1 MIDHVPHARRGGG
14 SSAPK
19 TAPRAARAVG
29 LRAVLAVFVS
39 LLAVSLSA
47 HAANFKIGIIL
58 PTSDPSMGAIM
69 TNVSRAIQLAT
80 AAAPSIDSVNTYTFV
95 PIDSGFARNTA
106 IDALFAAVDLG
117 ATAIIGEYASSIS
130 TPMALVGH
138 RWKLWHCSGSSTS
151 SDLSK
156 KNLFPY
162 FYRTMEDDPQQ
173 GKAMAY
179 FVKSM
184 GWSVVNS
191 LAGSDSYGN
200 SISQSFMSNAAA
212 QGISVLSNQ
221 VFTPGTTTDFT
232 LHLSAIAAS
241 GSNVIVF
248 TGYPEDAVLIFRQAK
263 AMGLIGPNWVWIS
276 PESMALYEAS
286 LPSTP
291 GTTHEDVLNANGMF
305 YTYPVASADNDR
317 FRALRAA
324 YSGLYGP
331 TPDVAEVPYA
341 TTFYD
346 CALATMYGIKRLVD
360 QFGATNVLNRNYN
373 ATLNDFLTPFTG
385 VSGEISYDGNGNRQ
399 GVFGVYN
406 VYDGLTSLVYE
417 IGANRSVTRVGTPKF
432 FSGTSSVPPD
442 RPPQTILYP
451 RWSDAAVQVL
461 AAIRGILILLF
472 VVTLVYLATKRDQP
486 IVKNLSFPFLTSITI
501 GCILVLVSEFLV
513 IDVPTRFSCHGG
525 PWIFAIGF
533 ELVMASAAVK
543 TYRVWKIFENRSLA
557 KLKSISNHAL
567 FTKVGLVLLLQ
578 SVVFI
583 IWIAAFPSSPQ
594 RFETILYVYYEC
606 VAGHATGYVAMSAIS
621 LVYNIFL
628 LFVVCF
634 FAYKTRNVMTGFKE
648 TVYVLYMAQ
657 NVFLSGILVLAFSYI
672 RILDFALS
680 AFFIRQ
686 LLVIYAVFFTFMAM
700 VGRLAWALW
709 RQSAAANLP
718 PSASDASSFIKTLPV
733 ATSGRTAATAV
744 AASSPVPGGI
754 KRSASASPAGGEPG
768 MSGGLSP
775 GGVTSTHLAG
785 RFPVKN
791 TSKYLTTW
799 KRTQVHLHAQEGY
812 LVLVPDSA
820 DNKGK
825 AGRVLKLG
833 HLQFEPEP
841 IAPNCIELLYPGASY
856 LVQYESPEARAV
868 WVNALTGVAKVSE
881 RRSTGGTSANAPVG
895 TSSQLA
901 TMPGAAK

>member
-1 MIDHVPHARRGGG
+1 M
-14 SSAPK
+14 
-19 TAPRAARAVG
+19 
-29 LRAVLAVFVS
+29 
-39 LLAVSLSA
+39 SA
-47 HAANFKIGIIL
+47 HAANFKVGVIL

-80 AAAPSIDSVNTYTFV
+80 SAAPSIDSVNTYTFV
-95 PIDSGFARNTA
+95 TIDSGFARNTA

-156 KNLFPY
+156 KALFPY

-184 GWSVVNS
+184 GWTVVNS

-291 GTTHEDVLNANGMF
+291 GTTHEDVLNANGML

-341 TTFYD
+341 TAFYD

-360 QFGATNVLNRNYN
+360 QFGATAVLNRNYN

-385 VSGEISYDGNGNRQ
+385 VSGEITYDANGNRQ

-406 VYDGLTSLVYE
+406 VYDGQTSLVYE
-417 IGANRSVTRVGTPKF
+417 IGTDRSVTRVGTPKF
-432 FSGTSSVPPD
+432 FSGTSTVPPD
-442 RPPQTILYP
+442 RPPQIILYP
-451 RWSDAAVQVL
+451 RWTDAAVQVL

-472 VVTLVYLATKRDQP
+472 VVTLAYLATKRDQP
-486 IVKNLSFPFLTSITI
+486 IVKNLSFPFLASITI

-567 FTKVGLVLLLQ
+567 FTKVGLVLLFQ
-578 SVVFI
+578 SIVFI
-583 IWIAAFPSSPQ
+583 VWIAAFPLSPQ
-594 RFETILYVYYEC
+594 RFETTLYVYYEC

-621 LVYNIFL
+621 LVYNIL
-628 LFVVCF
+628 LLLVVCF
-634 FAYKTRNVMTGFKE
+634 FAYKTRNVMTGYDFDRNYAAVLLQASSLWPFGVRRFKE

-672 RILDFALS
+672 RILDFALG

-686 LLVIYAVFFTFMAM
+686 LLVIYAVFFAFMAM

-718 PSASDASSFIKTLPV
+718 TSASDASSIIKTVPV
-733 ATSGRTAATAV
+733 GTTGRTAVTAV
-744 AASSPVPGGI
+744 AGSLAPGGI
-754 KRSASASPAGGEPG
+754 KRSASASPGAELG
-768 MSGGLSP
+768 MSGAVLVAP
-775 GGVTSTHLAG
+775 GVSSASATHLAG

-820 DNKGK
+820 DSKGK

-856 LVQYESPEARAV
+856 LVQYESPEARSV

-881 RRSTGGTSANAPVG
+881 RRSTGGTSANAG
-895 TSSQLA
+895 TTSQL
-901 TMPGAAK
+901 TSMPGPAK